1 MKPHPFDESQG
12 NYREEDLQTSELEE
26 ELQEAW
32 KQKTAKWRVE
42 ERLEA
47 KDKALKELLE
57 VLKSTNELNYYIN
70 QITKIIEL

>member
-1 MKPHPFDESQG
+1 MKPYPFDESQG

-26 ELQEAW
+26 ALQEAW

-57 VLKSTNELNYYIN
+57 EMNSTEQLTYYIN
-70 QITKIIEL
+70 KLTKIIEL